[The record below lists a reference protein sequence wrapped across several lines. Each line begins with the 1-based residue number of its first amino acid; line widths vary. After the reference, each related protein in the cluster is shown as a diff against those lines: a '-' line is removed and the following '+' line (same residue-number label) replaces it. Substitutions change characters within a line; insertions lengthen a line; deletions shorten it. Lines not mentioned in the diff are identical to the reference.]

1 MDEANKWADL
11 YKENGCPFGLALL
24 VKDPKTYFWHSDRSN
39 GDIYLDNTDTLL
51 SHVLGYG
58 GSNNFDDDDC
68 LLVLKHLYRDIL
80 GYVGSNTLE
89 RLINIFRENILF
101 QIDYA
106 SDKLKHNLVLHLE
119 KYINTLL
126 CMLSD
131 KGLVDYGTC
140 LSECW
145 ISDKGEWIVLNRQLC
160 LDRIKEL
167 CLDRIKEVEN
177 EEDDNGITPQ
187 YSSACV
193 DNLYPESFPAKKVDP
208 D

>member
-1 MDEANKWADL
+1 MDDVNKWADL
-11 YKENGCPFGLALL
+11 YAENGCPFPLAYMIE
-24 VKDPKTYFWHSDRSN
+24 DPVDGFWRRDADK

-51 SHVLGYG
+51 SKILGYG

-68 LLVLKHLYRDIL
+68 LLVLKHLYRIDSYE
-80 GYVGSNTLE
+80 GRNTLE
-89 RLINIFRENILF
+89 KLVRIFRENIIF
-101 QIDYA
+101 QSDYA
-106 SDKLKHNLVLHLE
+106 GDKLKHKLELHLE

-131 KGLVDYGTC
+131 KGLVDYGAC
-140 LSECW
+140 LSGCW

-160 LDRIKEL
+160 LDRIKE
-167 CLDRIKEVEN
+167 IEN
-177 EEDDNGITPQ
+177 EEDGNGITPQ

-193 DNLYPESFPAKKVDP
+193 DNLYPESFPDKKVDS